1 MKLKTSTGF
10 RPHAT
15 SRGGLNYLY
24 LFLLL
29 LLGTYAKA
37 ADTSSGTTTYETVY
51 EWAPIGGASAGIGTT
66 AYNSADGAA
75 SITIDKKAINAIKFS
90 SNFSAKD
97 NKGYITIKPSEGS
110 FSKDDKITIT
120 TYSSSNTGIGID
132 VYYSLSGEVKHNVTI
147 QTAGTLTTQEFSLTE
162 DCEALYIA
170 RNGKNTVYATAIKVE
185 RATVTPTP
193 DPEPDPSVTTVVYD
207 FLNSTGTTKNGV
219 NCTAG
224 TDKIT
229 FSSDYRAKEGKFI
242 TILPKSGSFKVG
254 DIIELKGYCDSKN
267 ASGVEIH
274 TTATGESIFKTN
286 VLAKSN
292 EGGSTYTY
300 TLTTDCDSLC
310 LGRFGGGNTYITS
323 LTVTRPASSADK
335 TRLTASFEKNS
346 DVIVNTT
353 TTHPLPALT
362 VKAGED
368 VLTSDDYTVSY
379 NSNSESVATISEG
392 IITIKGTGITTITA
406 TVTPKD
412 ATKYE
417 GCTATYQLTV
427 KEPTPL
433 NISTIDVSMN
443 TTDAEVEQPIIKVYG
458 DNDQLLKLGTDYT
471 LSFEVTGDK
480 NVNVDDQGNFT
491 VTGKAYAW
499 TKGTSTITV
508 TATPTASLG
517 NTFTAGSIQFTY
529 DVTEGKL
536 KPKFLSSFENITIHL
551 HKDNN
556 NRTFIVPLIA
566 NGEDVS
572 SYFNYTYTIAGTD
585 QASNV
590 AGNQLTYVPSTEGTF
605 KVTVNATPGKVGE
618 DDYNEVYESPA
629 EISFTLDVKAAYT
642 HINIGLYPEKV
653 NMYTGTT
660 EGAPDVTVTDDQGNI
675 IDDSK
680 ITAISWLTNSPGV
693 VKVDPNTGKLEALS
707 EGKAKVRVYVSG
719 DGLEDVTKF
728 FDVIVDDPAL
738 YRAKDGV
745 KYGNQASFWNQ
756 DRTLQVVLGGWIFN
770 DINSTSFDPKE
781 GFSTTTQ
788 TWAGGASKAKWK
800 LTGFDY
806 FVPSGNDSKNARQ
819 EDGANAMPETTTI
832 HKNKK
837 GETDTKEIKD
847 QMFNVPCSGSFIV
860 FNPKTNG
867 TVNAHIFQNGVFD
880 AKGSEYQYRP
890 QRRVFIMDE
899 AGNFVSSDAHIENTN
914 GKPTGKNYNLSE
926 YKWDWGGDQVPTMDL
941 VNEHFTGLDNFEMSA
956 DGFKNNVYESNLP
969 QDIAPNQAAVK
980 YPNVKGSHG
989 WCVLADS
996 PVTYTFKVKAGKTYY
1011 LYNFGSKIGFYGF
1024 SFEEDKNAP
1033 IVDEITYADDQENE
1047 VTKTEEGHV
1056 AKVCIKRSMKA
1067 NIWTTC
1073 VLPFSLNKQQ
1083 VNAIFGKTYD
1093 KANTEGTQ
1101 ILYYDRV
1108 EGGKVYF
1115 VRHAYNTIVA
1125 GKPFLIK
1132 PCKDVEEINTANAV
1146 DYPYVIIENEKPA
1159 NWCEG
1164 NGYAWVS
1171 SYSNDLT
1178 VKEGDGFISN
1188 KDGSFKNFT
1197 GAPGTLNG
1205 FRGYLNAL
1213 DAAKVQKLSVVTK
1226 SYTGG
1231 DNGETTAIDDLRL
1244 YDDADAT
1251 ALPTDG
1257 KVYNINGQLI
1267 SNDANK
1273 MGSLPRGI
1281 YIINGKKYIK

>member
-51 EWAPIGGASAGIGTT
+51 EWAPNGGESAGIGTT
-66 AYNSADGAA
+66 TYNSVDGTA
-75 SITIDKKAINAIKFS
+75 SVKNTDAIKFT

-120 TYSSSNTGIGID
+120 TYSSDYTGIGID
-132 VYYSLSGEVKHNVTI
+132 VYYSLSGEAKHNVTI

-170 RNGKNTVYATAIKVE
+170 RNGGKTVYATAIKVE
-185 RATVTPTP
+185 RATVTPDP
-193 DPEPDPSVTTVVYD
+193 EPEPDPSVTTVVYD

-224 TDKIT
+224 TGKIT
-229 FSSDYRAKEGKFI
+229 FGSDYRAKEGKFI

-254 DIIELKGYCDSKN
+254 DIIELKGFCDSKSP
-267 ASGVEIH
+267 SGVEIH

-286 VLAKSN
+286 VLAKST

-310 LGRFGGGNTYITS
+310 LGRFGGGNTYLTS

-379 NSNSESVATISEG
+379 TSNSESVATISEST
-392 IITIKGTGITTITA
+392 ITIKGTGITTITA

-412 ATKYE
+412 DTKYE

-433 NISTIDVSMN
+433 NISTIDVSIN

-471 LSFEVTGDK
+471 LSFEVTGDQ
-480 NVNVDDQGNFT
+480 NVKVDEQGVFT

-499 TKGTSTITV
+499 TKGTSIIKV
-508 TATPTASLG
+508 TATPTASMG

-536 KPKFLSSFENITIHL
+536 KPKFLSSFENITIKL
-551 HKDNN
+551 HMDKNK
-556 NRTFIVPLIA
+556 RTFIVPLIA

-572 SYFNYTYTIAGTD
+572 SYFKYTYTIEGTD

-590 AGNQLTYVPSTEGTF
+590 SGNQLTYTPSTEGTF
-605 KVTVNATPGKVGE
+605 KVTVNATPATDG
-618 DDYNEVYESPA
+618 DNNYSEVYESPA

-642 HINIGLYPEKV
+642 HINIGLDPEKI

-693 VKVDPNTGKLEALS
+693 VKVDANTGKLEALS
-707 EGKAKVRVYVSG
+707 EGNAKVRVYVSG

-738 YRAKDGV
+738 YRAKDSE
-745 KYGNQASFWNQ
+745 KYGNQATFWNQ
-756 DRTLQVVLGGWIFN
+756 DKTMSVVLGGWMFN
-770 DINSTSFDPKE
+770 DIDKTRFDDKESF
-781 GFSTTTQ
+781 SVNNAWATT
-788 TWAGGASKAKWK
+788 ASKAKWK

-806 FVPSGNDSKNARQ
+806 YVMSDNSKNARQ

-832 HKNKK
+832 HKNKN
-837 GETDTKEIKD
+837 GVENKENIKD

-880 AKGSEYQYRP
+880 AKDGDYQYRP

-899 AGNFVSSDAHIENTN
+899 SGNFVSSDAHIENTN
-914 GKPTGKNYNLSE
+914 GKPTGKQYTLSE
-926 YKWDWGGDQVPTMDL
+926 YKWDWKGGQAPTIDL

-956 DGFKNNVYESNLP
+956 DGFKNNVYESNLS
-969 QDIAPNQAAVK
+969 QDIAPNEAAVK

-1033 IVDEITYADDQENE
+1033 IVDEVTYADGQENT
-1047 VTKTEEGHV
+1047 VTKTKEGHV

-1067 NIWTTC
+1067 DIWTTC

-1083 VNAIFGKTYD
+1083 VDAIFGKTYD
-1093 KANTEGTQ
+1093 KNNTEGTQ

-1108 EGGKVYF
+1108 ENGKVYF

-1132 PCKDVEEINTANAV
+1132 PCKDVEEINTANVA
-1146 DYPYVIIENEKPA
+1146 DYPYVIIENEKPE

-1188 KDGSFKNFT
+1188 LNGNFKNFI
-1197 GAPGTLNG
+1197 GDPGTLKG
-1205 FRGYLNAL
+1205 FRGYLKAL

-1226 SYTGG
+1226 SNTGN
-1231 DNGETTAIDDLRL
+1231 DNGATTAIDDLRL

>member
-1 MKLKTSTGF
+1 MS
-10 RPHAT
+10 
-15 SRGGLNYLY
+15 GLL
-24 LFLLL
+24 
-29 LLGTYAKA
+29 T
-37 ADTSSGTTTYETVY
+37 
-51 EWAPIGGASAGIGTT
+51 GGASAGIGTT
-66 AYNSADGAA
+66 TYNSADGAA
-75 SITIDKKAINAIKFS
+75 SVKIDNKSTAAIQFG
-90 SNFSAKD
+90 SNFSAKND
-97 NKGYITIKPSEGS
+97 KGYITIKPSEGS
-110 FSKDDKITIT
+110 FCKDDKITIT

-132 VYYSLSGEVKHNVTI
+132 VYYSLSGEAKHNVTI

-170 RNGKNTVYATAIKVE
+170 RNGGKTVYATAIKVE
-185 RATVTPTP
+185 RATVTPTPDP

-219 NCTAG
+219 RCTAS
-224 TDKIT
+224 TDKII
-229 FSSDYRAKEGKFI
+229 FGSDYRAKEGKFI
-242 TILPKSGSFKVG
+242 TILPKSGGFKVG
-254 DIIELKGYCDSKN
+254 DIIELKGYCDSKSP
-267 ASGVEIH
+267 SGVEIH

-286 VLAKSN
+286 VLAQSKD
-292 EGGSTYTY
+292 GGSTYTY

-310 LGRFGGGNTYITS
+310 LGRFGGGNTYLTS

-353 TTHPLPALT
+353 TTHPLPTLT

-368 VLTSDDYTVSY
+368 KLTSDDYTVSY

-412 ATKYE
+412 DTKYE

-471 LSFEVTGDK
+471 LSFEVTGDQ
-480 NVNVDDQGNFT
+480 NVKVDDQGNFT

-499 TKGTSTITV
+499 TKGTSIIKV
-508 TATPTASLG
+508 TATPTASMG
-517 NTFTAGSIQFTY
+517 NTFTAGSIEFTY

-536 KPKFLSSFENITIHL
+536 KPKFLSSFENITIKL
-551 HKDNN
+551 HKDGN

-572 SYFNYTYTIAGTD
+572 SYFKYTYTIEGAD

-605 KVTVNATPGKVGE
+605 KVTVNATPATDGANN
-618 DDYNEVYESPA
+618 YSEVYESPT

-642 HINIGLYPEKV
+642 HINISLDPEKV

-660 EGAPDVTVTDDQGNI
+660 EGAPDVTVTDDKKNI

-693 VKVDPNTGKLEALS
+693 VKVDANTGKLEALS
-707 EGKAKVRVYVSG
+707 EGNAKVRVYVSG
-719 DGLEDVTKF
+719 EGLEDVTKF

-738 YRAKDGV
+738 YRAKSSD
-745 KYGNQASFWNQ
+745 KYGNQAHLWNQ
-756 DRTLQVVLGGWIFN
+756 DRTLHVVLGGWMFN
-770 DINSTSFDPKE
+770 DIKNTRFDEKESFSVNDAWA
-781 GFSTTTQ
+781 TT
-788 TWAGGASKAKWK
+788 ASKAKWK

-806 FVPSGNDSKNARQ
+806 YVMGDNSKNARQ
-819 EDGANAMPETTTI
+819 EDGANAMPETTII
-832 HKNKK
+832 HKNKN
-837 GETDTKEIKD
+837 GVENKENIKD

-880 AKGSEYQYRP
+880 AKDRDYQYRP

-899 AGNFVSSDAHIENTN
+899 SGNFVSSDAHIENTN

-926 YKWDWGGDQVPTMDL
+926 YTWDWGGGQVPTIDL

-969 QDIAPNQAAVK
+969 QDIAPNQAAK
-980 YPNVKGSHG
+980 NHPNVKGSHG

-1033 IVDEITYADDQENE
+1033 IVDEITYADDQENT

-1067 NIWTTC
+1067 NVWTTC

-1083 VNAIFGKTYD
+1083 VDAIFGKTYD
-1093 KANTEGTQ
+1093 KDNTEGTQ

-1146 DYPYVIIENEKPA
+1146 DYPYVIIENEKPE

-1171 SYSNDLT
+1171 SYSNDLI

-1197 GAPGTLNG
+1197 GDPGTLKG
-1205 FRGYLNAL
+1205 FRGYLKAL

-1231 DNGETTAIDDLRL
+1231 DNGATTAIDDLRL